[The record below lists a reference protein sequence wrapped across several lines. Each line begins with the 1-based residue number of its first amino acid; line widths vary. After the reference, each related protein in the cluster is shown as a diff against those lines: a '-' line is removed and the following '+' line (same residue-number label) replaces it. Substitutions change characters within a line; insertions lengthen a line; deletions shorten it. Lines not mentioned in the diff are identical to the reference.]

1 MKKIVVCD
9 DDTKSITY
17 IKKLLENYM
26 TTRKVEGEII
36 YYRSGKE
43 LIESENIDI
52 DIAILDVEM
61 NGINGIQT
69 GYEIQ
74 RRYPDAIL
82 IIITAFMRYL
92 DDAMDLRVFRY
103 FEKPVD
109 RERLF
114 LALDIALKEHKL
126 FPVSTKKEIELIRE
140 DQIVCISIKLRN
152 TAVFLSNG
160 ETLYAKISLKKWLK
174 MLEGNN
180 SFGMPHSSFIVNFN
194 YVRKFGI
201 DYIVVESKTGKQ
213 LKIYASK
220 RKYPEFK
227 KAFNEKMR
235 EFI

>member
-9 DDTKSITY
+9 DDTESIDY
-17 IKKLLENYM
+17 LKKLLDNYISA
-26 TTRKVEGEII
+26 RKAECEII

-43 LIESENIDI
+43 LIESENIAV

-61 NGINGIQT
+61 DGINGIQT

-74 RRYPDAIL
+74 KKYPNAVLMIT
-82 IIITAFMRYL
+82 TAFMRYL

-109 RERLF
+109 RERF
-114 LALDIALKEHKL
+114 FRALDIALKENKI
-126 FPVSTKKEIELIRE
+126 FSVATKEEIELINE
-140 DQIVCISIKLRN
+140 NEIVCI
-152 TAVFLSNG
+152 AVKFRHTTIVLSNG
-160 ETLYAKISLKKWLK
+160 ETLDAKISLKKWNE
-174 MLEGNN
+174 MLDGNN

-194 YVRKFGI
+194 YVRRLGI
-201 DYIVVESKTGKQ
+201 DYIIVEGKTGRQ

-220 RKYPEFK
+220 RKYPKFK
-227 KAFNEKMR
+227 RAFNEKMR